1 MKKLFTSAFLALV
14 LSINAYGQEKT
25 YFDENWEKTTQDQME
40 YYRETTAKGKLTLI
54 KDFYKDGTLQMEG
67 LASDTTPGSEVFE
80 GKVTWYTPE
89 GKIMNYATY
98 SNGKQVGTSQSYDTA
113 GRLIEEI
120 TYKADGT
127 FSGKMLSY
135 KDPENEYYYNSIT
148 TYENS
153 LPSKTIVYDED
164 IKGIRYETI
173 LGKDTNYETKYYGE
187 KGKYIGSTSSGS
199 GETLL
204 VDYYYNPMRVS
215 KIEKYKSDG
224 TVKEG
229 VIYSKN
235 GKILQ
240 EEKKNKK
247 DGYKTTYDESGKKIG
262 HLIYQ
267 YDKESDLHKVMD
279 GEDYELSYDYSHISS
294 VNVYKNGSLILNKL
308 YDDNGILVSE
318 KTLKDE
324 ITQEIKYYS
333 PEGALK
339 STVTYKDDMP
349 YNGISYEGLDEIQY
363 KDGAAVS
370 LRNYSENKKLKSEKK
385 LNTKQDAYEVTVYD
399 PKGAIAYTFTQP
411 ISEDADPYTFTGQ
424 IVQYVKGKPG
434 NKAVVKASVL
444 QSGKIRLK
452 TENGS
457 KELERSGKWIL
468 LKVYNAEG
476 KLIQDSKVLAD
487 AVEDSFAGE
496 NQTAIQEDQL
506 YYDFE

>member
-1 MKKLFTSAFLALV
+1 MKKLFTSAILALV
-14 LSINAYGQEKT
+14 LSISVHGQEKT
-25 YFDENWEKTTQDQME
+25 YFDENWEKTTQDKME
-40 YYRETTAKGKLTLI
+40 YYRETMAKGKLTFV

-98 SNGKQVGTSQSYDTA
+98 SNGKQVGPAQSYDA
-113 GRLIEEI
+113 EGRLIEEM

-164 IKGIRYETI
+164 IKGIRFETT
-173 LGKDTNYETKYYGE
+173 LGKDSNYETKYYGE
-187 KGKYIGSTSSGS
+187 KGKYIGSGSSDS
-199 GETLL
+199 SETLL

-224 TVKEG
+224 SVKEG
-229 VIYSKN
+229 VVYSKN
-235 GKILQ
+235 GKVLQ
-240 EEKKNKK
+240 EEKRNKK

-262 HLIYQ
+262 HLTYQ
-267 YDKESDLHKVMD
+267 YDKENAFHKPMD
-279 GEDYELSYDYSHISS
+279 GEDYELSYDYSKITS
-294 VNVYKNGSLILNKL
+294 VNAYKNGSLILNKL
-308 YDDNGILVSE
+308 YDDNGTLISE
-318 KTLKDE
+318 KTLKDD
-324 ITQEIKYYS
+324 ITQEVKYYS
-333 PEGALK
+333 PERTLK

-349 YNGISYEGLDEIQY
+349 YNGTSYEGLNEIQY
-363 KDGAAVS
+363 KNGTAIS
-370 LRNYSENKKLKSEKK
+370 IKNYSEEKKLKSEKK
-385 LNTKQDAYEVTVYD
+385 LNAKQDAYEATIYD
-399 PKGAIAYTFTQP
+399 NKGVIVYTFTQP
-411 ISEDADPYTFTGQ
+411 IGEDMDIYSFTGQ

-434 NKAVVKASVL
+434 NKAVVKSGVL
-444 QSGKIRLK
+444 QSGKIKLK
-452 TENGS
+452 NESGS

-468 LKVYNAEG
+468 LKIYNTEG
-476 KLIQDSKVLAD
+476 KLVQDSKILAD
-487 AVEDSFAGE
+487 AGEDSLSGE
-496 NQTAIQEDQL
+496 NQTAIQEDHL